1 MYIKVINSLT
11 WTTII
16 RRKSCPNSSHVTRLR
31 QLWRR
36 RHTGEYSGKLAGN
49 APSRQQGLS
58 CVTGVRL
65 RRLYFMSQMVFFF
78 AKENFCTSDR
88 YCCAFCSWA
97 QLENFFV
104 QCRQD
109 FPSKACEGTSRLRPI
124 FTSSP
129 PNLSSRFPQ
138 WIDF

>member
-31 QLWRR
+31 QLWRNATR
-36 RHTGEYSGKLAGN
+36 GN
-49 APSRQQGLS
+49 VAENWREMLLL
-58 CVTGVRL
+58 VTRAFHVWRVIRL
-65 RRLYFMSQMVFFF
+65 RRQYFMSQMVFFF
-78 AKENFCTSDR
+78 TKENFCTSDR

-97 QLENFFV
+97 QLENLFV

-109 FPSKACEGTSRLRPI
+109 FLSKASEGNSRLRPT

-129 PNLSSRFPQ
+129 PNLSSSFP
-138 WIDF
+138 

>member
-1 MYIKVINSLT
+1 MLLL
-11 WTTII
+11 
-16 RRKSCPNSSHVTRLR
+16 VTRAFYVW
-31 QLWRR
+31 Q
-36 RHTGEYSGKLAGN
+36 
-49 APSRQQGLS
+49 
-58 CVTGVRL
+58 VIRL
-65 RRLYFMSQMVFFF
+65 RRQYFMSQMAFFF
-78 AKENFCTSDR
+78 TKENFCTSDR

-97 QLENFFV
+97 QLENLFV

-138 WIDF
+138 WIDFYNFLLWNAYWLRKQYPNSKLCLSSCDCRSNEKPLHYTTASVT